1 MVKRLA
7 GVVLAICFAVGVA
20 YGGVSG
26 YQDLTRFLVNLP
38 GWTAGG
44 PEGVNMEGPQGK
56 VVTATR
62 SYKRGNQSLTATI
75 MVGNSAMMAWAP
87 FQMGMTVETP
97 EVLIKTISYKGLKA
111 GINYDKKEKGGGIVV
126 QLSTQNP
133 TAAFVINFEAMDY
146 NEALKLLDHFDVKGM
161 ASAVK

>member
-38 GWTAGG
+38 GWTAGR
-44 PEGVNMEGPQGK
+44 PEGVNMEGPQGR

-75 MVGNSAMMAWAP
+75 MVGNSAMMAWTP
-87 FQMGMTVETP
+87 FQTGMTVETP

-111 GINYDKKEKGGGIVV
+111 GINYDKKEKGGGIVI
-126 QLSTQNP
+126 QLSTRNP
-133 TAAFVINFEAMDY
+133 NAALVVSFEAVDY
-146 NEALKLLDHFDVKGM
+146 SEALKILDHFDVKGM

>member
-38 GWTAGG
+38 GWTAGM

-62 SYKRGNQSLTATI
+62 SYKRWNQSLHSHHH
-75 MVGNSAMMAWAP
+75 G
-87 FQMGMTVETP
+87 GK
-97 EVLIKTISYKGLKA
+97 LGHDGL
-111 GINYDKKEKGGGIVV
+111 GPLPDGYDHGD
-126 QLSTQNP
+126 S
-133 TAAFVINFEAMDY
+133 
-146 NEALKLLDHFDVKGM
+146 
-161 ASAVK
+161 